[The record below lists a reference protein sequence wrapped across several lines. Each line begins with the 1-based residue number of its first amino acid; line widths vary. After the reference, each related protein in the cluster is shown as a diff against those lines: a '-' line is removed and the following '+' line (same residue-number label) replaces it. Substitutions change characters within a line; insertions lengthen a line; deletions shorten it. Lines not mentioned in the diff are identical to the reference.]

1 MLRLALK
8 GALAR
13 RLRLALTALSI
24 VIGVAFV
31 SGTFI
36 LTDTLNATFDQLFGN
51 AAKGISVVVRGQ
63 QAFSGSTDNGPT
75 DERNL
80 VPDSVLTTVRDVPGV
95 ASATGDAGGYA
106 QLVYKGKA
114 IVNGGAPNLG
124 TAWVGD
130 VATNPLHLVKGSAP
144 AAADQIVIDQKSADK
159 FHIPIGARAEVVVS
173 GKTFPAVV
181 VGVVRFGSNSSL
193 AGATL
198 TAFAPETAQRLLLG
212 KPGVWTT
219 LQIAAQPGVSQETL
233 RNRVATALNGQPFQV
248 LTEKAYVADQS
259 DSVKSGFGF
268 FSVFLLVFA
277 FISVFVAVFII
288 FNTFTVL
295 VAQRTRELALLR
307 ALGASRRQVLRGVVL
322 EAGTVGLLSGAIGL
336 GLGVLVALGLEALIS
351 SLAGGL
357 AITSLQVQLR
367 TVIVAMLVG
376 VIVTVAASVVPAVR
390 ASRVPPVAAMR
401 EDFVLP

>member
-1 MLRLALK
+1 MFRLAWK
-8 GALAR
+8 GAVAR
-13 RLRLALTALSI
+13 RVRLALTATSI
-24 VIGVAFV
+24 IIGVV
-31 SGTFI
+31 VVCGTLV
-36 LTDTLNATFDQLFGN
+36 LTDTLNSTLESLCAN
-51 AAKGISVVVRGQ
+51 AGKGVAVVVRGE
-63 QAFSGSTDNGPT
+63 QAFSGSSDNGPV
-75 DERNL
+75 DERAL
-80 VPDSVLTTVRDVPGV
+80 VPDSVLTTVRGVPGV
-95 ASATGDAGGYA
+95 VSATGDAGGYA

-173 GKTFPAVV
+173 GRTLPVTV

-212 KPGVWTT
+212 KPGVWST
-219 LQIAAQPGVSQETL
+219 LQVAADPGVSQETL
-233 RNRVATALNGQPFQV
+233 RGRVAAALNGQPFQV
-248 LTEKAYVADQS
+248 LTEKAYVTDQS
-259 DSVKSGFGF
+259 NAVKSQFGF
-268 FSVFLLVFA
+268 FNIFLLVFA

-307 ALGASRRQVLRGVVL
+307 ALGASRRQVLSAVVL
-322 EAGTVGLLSGAIGL
+322 EALLVGVVAGLVGL
-336 GLGVLVALGLEALIS
+336 GLGVLVAAGLRALIS
-351 SLAGGL
+351 SFGGGL
-357 AITSLQVQLR
+357 QTTTLQLLPR
-367 TVIVAMLVG
+367 TVVVAMLVG
-376 VIVTVAASVVPAVR
+376 VLVTVAAAVVPAFR
-390 ASRVPPVAAMR
+390 AARIPPVAAMR
-401 EDFVLP
+401 DDF